1 MYSRTVTKYEK
12 HFTTLESEPHMRIA
26 RVLVTEN
33 REPRT
38 FLTKISGIAQSTGI
52 RYLKVSMLMFTVC
65 SQILPTDSDPILILS
80 GYRLAT
86 SGITFQ
92 SSIIHEM
99 GVEVV
104 RVLLVHRGTS
114 HLLHNRYSQVRYIY

>member
-1 MYSRTVTKYEK
+1 
-12 HFTTLESEPHMRIA
+12 
-26 RVLVTEN
+26 
-33 REPRT
+33 
-38 FLTKISGIAQSTGI
+38 
-52 RYLKVSMLMFTVC
+52 MFTVC

-92 SSIIHEM
+92 SSTIHEM

-114 HLLHNRYSQVRYIY
+114 HLLHNRYTQVHLLRCGATIKGFRGPSRVPTFWHYG